1 MTIEFLNLIARDHR
15 EIVSQLVLMSDPS
28 ASISDQQSALEV
40 VTLGLTAHAEAE
52 GVVLASFADIP
63 GLQCLIAQ
71 VQAEHLAQERALSR
85 LVCAPLGTPCA
96 YDRAADLRDMI
107 EHHARKE
114 EAYLPAA
121 FAMHAPREAYARLA
135 AAFATERLR
144 QLGMLH
150 PSLEPEST
158 QADSACR

>member
-1 MTIEFLNLIARDHR
+1 MPIEFLNLIARDHR
-15 EIVSQLVLMSDPS
+15 EFITQLSLMTDPCT
-28 ASISDQQSALEV
+28 SISDQQAALEV

-52 GVVLASFADIP
+52 AIVLAPFADIP
-63 GLQCLIAQ
+63 GLQSLIAQ
-71 VQAEHLAQERALSR
+71 IQAEHLAQERALAA
-85 LVCAPLGTPCA
+85 LVCAPCGTPCA

-121 FAMHAPREAYARLA
+121 FAAHAPREAYARLA

-150 PSLEPEST
+150 PNIEAESI
-158 QADSACR
+158 CP